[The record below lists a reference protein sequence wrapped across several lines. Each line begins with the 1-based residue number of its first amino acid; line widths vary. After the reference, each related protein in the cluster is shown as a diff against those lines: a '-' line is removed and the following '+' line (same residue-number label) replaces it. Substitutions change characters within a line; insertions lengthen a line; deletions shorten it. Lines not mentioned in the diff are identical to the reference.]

1 MKKLCSNCIHYKLED
16 ARGYLPAERCTY
28 VISDSCH
35 DYVSNDTR
43 HPIPSIHNATNEC
56 PYYTES
62 WLSKTLRRMKND

>member
-28 VISDSCH
+28 VTEDNRAIM
-35 DYVSNDTR
+35 
-43 HPIPSIHNATNEC
+43 PSIHNATNEC

-62 WLSKTLRRMKND
+62 WLRKTLRRMKND